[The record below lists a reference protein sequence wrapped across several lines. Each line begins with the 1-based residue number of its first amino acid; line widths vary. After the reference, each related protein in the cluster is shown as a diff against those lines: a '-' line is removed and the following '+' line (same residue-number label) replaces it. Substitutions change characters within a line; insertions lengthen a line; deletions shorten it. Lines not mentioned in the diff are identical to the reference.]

1 MNLNGQKIAILG
13 AGKSG
18 LGAAR
23 LALKLG
29 AVPVVFDDG
38 DPKKLEKAVSDF
50 QLEGIK
56 SVIGLEEAGQACLST
71 RFDLAVVSPGL
82 DASWP
87 LPRLF
92 VNVGV
97 PLIGELEFAW
107 RELKDIPVVA
117 ITGTNGKTTT
127 TELLERV
134 FKGCGKRTIACGNYG
149 LALSEVACSDE
160 KYDMLMVEVSSFQLE
175 TISSFHPK
183 VALWLNFA
191 PDHLDRYPNNEAYFA
206 AKRRIFDYM
215 ESDDLTVIRAG
226 ESFQVSTRKLTFST
240 EGEVKADFE
249 LRDNAIWFRDVRL
262 AAVSELPLQERHNI
276 ENEMAVLAAGWS
288 LGLKFEEMLVAL
300 AGYEPARHRCELV
313 RILNGR
319 RYINDSKATN
329 LHALETCL
337 KSQDEPVVLIAGGKE
352 KGLDYHPFK
361 PLLTE
366 KVGAMVAIGEIADK
380 LCDLFS
386 DIVPCHKAGSVEDA
400 VTLATTLANPNQSIV
415 FSPGTSSF
423 DMFSGYV
430 ERGNVFRAAVMALPD
445 AN

>member
-1 MNLNGQKIAILG
+1 M
-13 AGKSG
+13 
-18 LGAAR
+18 
-23 LALKLG
+23 
-29 AVPVVFDDG
+29 VFDDG
-38 DPKKLEKAVSDF
+38 DPKKLEKALRDF
-50 QLEGIK
+50 QQEGITF
-56 SVIGLEEAGQACLST
+56 VMGLDQARQACQTT

-87 LPRLF
+87 LPRIF
-92 VNVGV
+92 VSSGI

-107 RELKDIPVVA
+107 RELKDIPMVA

-134 FKGCGKRTIACGNYG
+134 FNGCGKRTIACGNYG
-149 LALSEVACSDE
+149 LALSEVACSGE
-160 KYDMLMVEVSSFQLE
+160 EYDVLMVEVSSFQLE
-175 TISSFHPK
+175 TITSFRPT

-206 AKRRIFDYM
+206 AKKRIFDYM
-215 ESDDLTVIRAG
+215 ESGDLTVIRAG
-226 ESFQVSTRKLTFST
+226 EPFEVSTRKLTFST
-240 EGEVKADFE
+240 ERDVKADFE
-249 LRDNAIWFRDVRL
+249 LRDHAIWFRDQRL

-288 LGLKFEEMLVAL
+288 LGLKFEEMLIAL
-300 AGYEPARHRCELV
+300 SGYEPAKHRCELV
-313 RILNGR
+313 RVLHGR

-337 KSQDEPVVLIAGGKE
+337 KSQDDSVILIAGGKE
-352 KGLDYHPFK
+352 KGLDYQPFK
-361 PLLTE
+361 PLLKE
-366 KVGAMVAIGEIADK
+366 KVDALVTIGEIADK

-386 DIVPCHKAGSVEDA
+386 DIVPCHQAASVHEA
-400 VTLATTLANPNQSIV
+400 VVLATSLAKPDQSIV